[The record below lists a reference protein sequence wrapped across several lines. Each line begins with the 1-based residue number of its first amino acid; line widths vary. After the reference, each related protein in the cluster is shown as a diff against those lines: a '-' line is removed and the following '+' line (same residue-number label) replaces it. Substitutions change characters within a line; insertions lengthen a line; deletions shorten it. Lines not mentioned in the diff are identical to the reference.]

1 MNDRLQIGSL
11 IVSILLHAAIVASFL
26 FAFEWSRAVTP
37 EVPLT
42 IKGTIVT
49 DMPEVRS
56 LPEPRVEEPEP
67 EPVVEEP
74 EPEPELPE
82 PEPEPEPE
90 PPEPEPEP
98 EPEQPDPEELA
109 RIAAEEAARQ
119 EELARERER
128 ERIEREEEAER
139 QRQAQAEAE
148 RREREEAERRR
159 QEEAEQERRRQEAE
173 RQRLEEIERQRVE
186 NERRRQEAADAERQA
201 QLARELAEEQGRLDA
216 MEAGALTRY
225 MFALRQ
231 KIERNWV
238 RPPSATAGTSCEV
251 TVRQLPGGEVANVVV
266 ERCNGDEAVRRS
278 VEAAVYKASPLPEPE
293 DPSLFERNLRFVF
306 EPTQ

>member
-1 MNDRLQIGSL
+1 MEERYHIGSL
-11 IVSILLHAAIVASFL
+11 FVSLLLHAAIVASFL
-26 FAFEWSRAVTP
+26 LAFEWSRAVTP

-42 IKGTIVT
+42 IRGTVLT
-49 DMPEVRS
+49 DVPDTPP
-56 LPEPRVEEPEP
+56 LPEPEVA
-67 EPVVEEP
+67 EP
-74 EPEPELPE
+74 EPEPEE
-82 PEPEPEPE
+82 PPPQIEEPEPEPE
-90 PPEPEPEP
+90 PPEPEPDE
-98 EPEQPDPEELA
+98 EELA
-109 RIAAEEAARQ
+109 RIAAEEQLRQ

-128 ERIEREEEAER
+128 IEREEAVERER
-139 QRQAQAEAE
+139 QERAETE
-148 RREREEAERRR
+148 RREREEAERKRR
-159 QEEAEQERRRQEAE
+159 EEAELERQRQEAE
-173 RQRLEEIERQRVE
+173 RRRQEEIERQRRD
-186 NERRRQEAADAERQA
+186 NERRRQEAAEAERLA
-201 QLARELAEEQGRLDA
+201 QLDRELAAEQDRLDA
-216 MEAGALTRY
+216 MQAGALTRY

-251 TVRQLPGGEVANVVV
+251 SVRQLPGGEVVNVVV